1 MYVHTLDD
9 AKVKT
14 DLTER
19 GRERRAKGGERGK
32 VAEILQRES

>member
-19 GRERRAKGGERGK
+19 GRERRARVEKRKSG
-32 VAEILQRES
+32 